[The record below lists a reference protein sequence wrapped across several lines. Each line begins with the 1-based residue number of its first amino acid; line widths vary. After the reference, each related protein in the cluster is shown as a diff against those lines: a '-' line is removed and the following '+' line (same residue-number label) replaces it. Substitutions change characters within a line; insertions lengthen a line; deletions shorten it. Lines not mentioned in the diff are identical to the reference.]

1 MQSNVINIIFLQVNA
16 NTSFAT
22 IGFRENDIV
31 GGYFPKRDF
40 PGNQPVV
47 SLEENPS
54 KSLNCESFRF
64 SMPPDCCNQIH
75 WGHAAP
81 AK

>member
-1 MQSNVINIIFLQVNA
+1 MLLIVFQRGHITLHHGLSREGHRCL
-16 NTSFAT
+16 
-22 IGFRENDIV
+22 GFPN
-31 GGYFPKRDF
+31 RDF

-54 KSLNCESFRF
+54 KSMNCEWFRF
-64 SMPPDCCNQIH
+64 SMPRDCCNQIH